1 MSVPPVS
8 LVFLVFIYSFI
19 IATMG
24 ESIKDQWA
32 EMRATLGR
40 SGLTQP
46 AIAQAAGVS
55 QPAVSRL
62 MAKCPKRQGSAFKKL
77 CIYADSQH
85 AYAQATLPLPVEN
98 AALVSAIRE
107 VWNGT
112 PEHAQALAAMIR
124 AAGVAAR
131 IAMV

>member
-1 MSVPPVS
+1 MSE
-8 LVFLVFIYSFI
+8 
-19 IATMG
+19 T
-24 ESIKDQWA
+24 IKAQWA
-32 EMRATLGR
+32 EMRATLDK

-46 AIAQAAGVS
+46 QIAIEAGVS

-62 MAKCPKRQGSAFKKL
+62 MARCPIRNGGAFRKL
-77 CIYADSQH
+77 CKYAKSQR
-85 AYAQATLPLPVEN
+85 AYGQTPLPLPVED

-124 AAGVAAR
+124 AAGAAAR
-131 IAMV
+131 IAMN

>member
-1 MSVPPVS
+1 MSD
-8 LVFLVFIYSFI
+8 
-19 IATMG
+19 
-24 ESIKDQWA
+24 SIKTQWA
-32 EMRATLGR
+32 QMRATLGG
-40 SGLTQP
+40 SGLTQSDL
-46 AIAQAAGVS
+46 ARAAGVS

-62 MAKCPKRQGSAFKKL
+62 LGKCPERYGVSFKKL
-77 CIYADSQH
+77 CIYAETRRES
-85 AYAQATLPLPVEN
+85 AQATLPLPVED

-124 AAGVAAR
+124 AAGAAAR

>member
-1 MSVPPVS
+1 MSE
-8 LVFLVFIYSFI
+8 
-19 IATMG
+19 T
-24 ESIKDQWA
+24 IKAQWS
-32 EMRATLGR
+32 EMRATLGK

-46 AIAQAAGVS
+46 EIGRAAGVS

-62 MAKCPKRQGSAFKKL
+62 MGNCPKRQGGAFKKL
-77 CIYADSQH
+77 CKYADSQR
-85 AYAQATLPLPVEN
+85 AYAQSTLPLPVDD

-124 AAGVAAR
+124 AAGAAAR

>member
-1 MSVPPVS
+1 MSE
-8 LVFLVFIYSFI
+8 FIK
-19 IATMG
+19 A
-24 ESIKDQWA
+24 QWA
-32 EMRATLGR
+32 EMRATVAK

-46 AIAQAAGVS
+46 RLAREAGVS
-55 QPAVSRL
+55 QPAISRL
-62 MAKCPKRQGSAFKKL
+62 MANCPKRQGAAFRKL
-77 CIYADSQH
+77 CRYAESQR
-85 AYAQATLPLPVEN
+85 AYAQATLPLPVDD

-124 AAGVAAR
+124 AAGAAAR

>member
-1 MSVPPVS
+1 M
-8 LVFLVFIYSFI
+8 
-19 IATMG
+19 
-24 ESIKDQWA
+24 
-32 EMRATLGR
+32 EMRATLGKI
-40 SGLTQP
+40 GLTQP
-46 AIAQAAGVS
+46 DIARAAGVS

-62 MAKCPKRQGSAFKKL
+62 MAKCPKRHGGAFKKL
-77 CIYADSQH
+77 CNYADGQRAS
-85 AYAQATLPLPVEN
+85 AQTTLPLPVDD

-124 AAGVAAR
+124 AAGAAAR

>member
-1 MSVPPVS
+1 MS
-8 LVFLVFIYSFI
+8 
-19 IATMG
+19 
-24 ESIKDQWA
+24 ESIKAQWV
-32 EMRATLGR
+32 EMRATVAK
-40 SGLTQP
+40 SGLTQFEV
-46 AIAQAAGVS
+46 ARAAGVS

-62 MAKCPKRQGSAFKKL
+62 MANCPKRHGAAFKNL
-77 CIYADSQH
+77 CNYADSQR
-85 AYAQATLPLPVEN
+85 AYAQTTLPLPVDD

-124 AAGVAAR
+124 AAGAAAR

>member
-1 MSVPPVS
+1 MSE
-8 LVFLVFIYSFI
+8 
-19 IATMG
+19 T
-24 ESIKDQWA
+24 IKNQWA
-32 EMRATLGR
+32 EMRATLGKC
-40 SGLTQP
+40 GLTQP
-46 AIAQAAGVS
+46 QIGVVAGVS

-62 MAKCPKRQGSAFKKL
+62 MAKCPKRHGGAFIKL
-77 CIYADSQH
+77 CKYAESQRAH
-85 AYAQATLPLPVEN
+85 GQTMLPSSVED

-131 IAMV
+131 IAMI

>member
-1 MSVPPVS
+1 
-8 LVFLVFIYSFI
+8 
-19 IATMG
+19 MG
-24 ESIKDQWA
+24 GSIKAQWV
-32 EMRATLGR
+32 EMRAVLGG
-40 SGLTQP
+40 SGLSQLE
-46 AIAQAAGVS
+46 IAKIVGVS

-62 MAKCPKRQGSAFKKL
+62 LSNYPLRQGSAFKKL
-77 CIYADSQH
+77 CNYAESRR
-85 AYAQATLPLPVEN
+85 ASAQATLPLPVED

-124 AAGVAAR
+124 AAGAAAR

>member
-1 MSVPPVS
+1 MQ
-8 LVFLVFIYSFI
+8 LFIYSSI
-19 IATMG
+19 IVAMS
-24 ESIKDQWA
+24 ESIKAQWV
-32 EMRATLGR
+32 EMRATLGK

-46 AIAQAAGVS
+46 EIGRAAGVS
-55 QPAVSRL
+55 QAAVSRL
-62 MAKCPKRQGSAFKKL
+62 MGNCPKRYGGAFKRL
-77 CIYADSQH
+77 CKYTETQR
-85 AYAQATLPLPVEN
+85 AYAQSTLPLPVEDP
-98 AALVSAIRE
+98 ALVSAIRE

>member
-1 MSVPPVS
+1 MSK
-8 LVFLVFIYSFI
+8 
-19 IATMG
+19 
-24 ESIKDQWA
+24 SIKAQWA
-32 EMRATLGR
+32 EMRATLGT

-46 AIAQAAGVS
+46 VIGRAAGVS

-62 MAKCPKRQGSAFKKL
+62 MGNCPKRHGCAFKKL
-77 CIYADSQH
+77 CKYAETQR
-85 AYAQATLPLPVEN
+85 AYAQSTLPLPVED

-124 AAGVAAR
+124 AAGAATR

>member
-1 MSVPPVS
+1 MN
-8 LVFLVFIYSFI
+8 
-19 IATMG
+19 
-24 ESIKDQWA
+24 ESIKTQWA
-32 EMRATLGR
+32 EMRATLGK
-40 SGLTQP
+40 SGQTQP
-46 AIAQAAGVS
+46 EIGRAAGVS

-62 MAKCPKRQGSAFKKL
+62 MAQCPKRYGGAFKKL
-77 CIYADSQH
+77 CKYAESQRE
-85 AYAQATLPLPVEN
+85 YAQNTLPLPVDD

-124 AAGVAAR
+124 AAGAAAR

>member
-1 MSVPPVS
+1 MS
-8 LVFLVFIYSFI
+8 
-19 IATMG
+19 
-24 ESIKDQWA
+24 ESIKAVWV
-32 EMRATLGR
+32 EMRATLAK

-46 AIAQAAGVS
+46 EISRAAGVS

-62 MAKCPKRQGSAFKKL
+62 MGNCPKRHGGAFKKL
-77 CIYADSQH
+77 CKYAENQRAS
-85 AYAQATLPLPVEN
+85 AQATLPLPVDD
-98 AALVSAIRE
+98 AALASAIRE

-124 AAGVAAR
+124 AAGAAAR

>member
-1 MSVPPVS
+1 
-8 LVFLVFIYSFI
+8 
-19 IATMG
+19 MG

-46 AIAQAAGVS
+46 EMGRAAGVS

-62 MAKCPKRQGSAFKKL
+62 MAKCPKRQGGAFKKL
-77 CIYADSQH
+77 CIYADSQR
-85 AYAQATLPLPVEN
+85 AYAQETLPLPVED